1 MIPLPRILPCASTL
15 REGVGR
21 LDYPD
26 PRPLL
31 GFASLRASYARM
43 GERHATFIY
52 DQEKKRMPL
61 TPPADQAED
70 SAALDAS
77 T

>member
-1 MIPLPRILPCASTL
+1 MIHLSRILPCASAL
-15 REGVGR
+15 REGVGH

-31 GFASLRASYARM
+31 GFASLHASFARL

-70 SAALDAS
+70 SAVLDAS